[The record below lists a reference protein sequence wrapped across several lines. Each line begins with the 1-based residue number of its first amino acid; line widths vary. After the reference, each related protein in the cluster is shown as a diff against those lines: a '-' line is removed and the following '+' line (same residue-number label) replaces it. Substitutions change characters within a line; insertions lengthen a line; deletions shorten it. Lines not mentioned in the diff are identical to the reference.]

1 MLSYFRASLAVAAA
15 SIVLTACTYAASPAG
30 QQPTLGDCGA
40 SVLQKQIGKP
50 VTGSSAA
57 DIKIGGNPVQS
68 RGPVRIFVT
77 GQPVT
82 HDYRDERLNLE
93 TDAAG
98 NLVNAT
104 CG

>member
-1 MLSYFRASLAVAAA
+1 MSYFRACLAVAAA
-15 SIVLTACTYAASPAG
+15 TIVLTACTYAAPPAG
-30 QQPTLGDCGA
+30 PQPALGDCGA
-40 SVLQKQIGKP
+40 SVLQNQVGRP
-50 VTGSSAA
+50 VTGSSVA

-68 RGPVRIFVT
+68 RGLIRIFVT

-82 HDYRDERLNLE
+82 QDYREDRLNLE

-98 NLVNAT
+98 NLVSAT

>member
-1 MLSYFRASLAVAAA
+1 MLPYFRACLAVAAA
-15 SIVLTACTYAASPAG
+15 SIVLTACTYVAPPAG

-40 SVLQKQIGKP
+40 SILQNQIGKH

-57 DIKIGGNPVQS
+57 DIKIGGNPIQS
-68 RGPVRIFVT
+68 RGLVRIFVT

-82 HDYRDERLNLE
+82 QDYREERLNLE

-98 NLVNAT
+98 NLVSAT